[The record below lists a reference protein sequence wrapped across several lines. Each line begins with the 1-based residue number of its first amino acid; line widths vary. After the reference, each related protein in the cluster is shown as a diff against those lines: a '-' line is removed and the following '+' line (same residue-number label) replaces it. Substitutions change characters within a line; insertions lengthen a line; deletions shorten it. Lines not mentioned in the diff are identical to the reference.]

1 LDFQHLLP
9 EGSNAK
15 LSDDLA
21 AHHGH
26 PDSGAG
32 PGQPAHSKITGA
44 HVDCSSL
51 PVYTPYITIYFETT
65 TQVNTTFFKKAD
77 EALSK

>member
-1 LDFQHLLP
+1 LDFQHLQP
-9 EGSNAK
+9 EENNAT

-32 PGQPAHSKITGA
+32 QDQPVHNTIRNRQVVGN
-44 HVDCSSL
+44 SL
-51 PVYTPYITIYFETT
+51 PLYPFSTYPG
-65 TQVNTTFFKKAD
+65 
-77 EALSK
+77 

>member
-9 EGSNAK
+9 EGNNAE

-32 PGQPAHSKITGA
+32 QDQPVHNTIRNKQ
-44 HVDCSSL
+44 VVYNSL
-51 PVYTPYITIYFETT
+51 
-65 TQVNTTFFKKAD
+65 
-77 EALSK
+77 ALYPFST